1 MWPMGILAKYTLQTD
16 KGELFISG
24 VENDSTHP
32 AEPNSL
38 YREFEWIILL
48 LFRFNKNVNFIRKC
62 VVLWSIFQWWFWGRI
77 VFNLLEIIFVFS
89 RF

>member
-1 MWPMGILAKYTLQTD
+1 MQTD

-48 LFRFNKNVNFIRKC
+48 LYFVLTKMLISSENVSYCEVFFNDDLGV
-62 VVLWSIFQWWFWGRI
+62 G
-77 VFNLLEIIFVFS
+77 
-89 RF
+89 